1 MPPPK
6 NFVPTPFEY
15 HQEIELEITS
25 LTNLGA
31 GVGRVD
37 GWVVFVPLTLP
48 GERVR
53 ARVWRNK
60 SNYSEADLVSVVV
73 PSPERVQP
81 VCPLF
86 TRCGGCQYQHY
97 SYAGQLEWKRRQV
110 SELLERLGGIKAEVQ
125 PTWPSPKQ
133 YHYRSKITPHFQRP
147 KSGRELEIG
156 FLKDN
161 SKQLIDVPQC
171 PIATESIN
179 AVLPE
184 VRESLRSK
192 VHKLKRG
199 GTLLLRDA
207 EEGVITDMKAL
218 ATARVGE
225 RVFQFQAG
233 EFFQNNPYILPGMV
247 DYVLEQA
254 TAPGLEYLVDAY
266 CGVGV
271 FALSGANRFKEVAG
285 VEVNAIAVGLANTNL
300 KLNGVTNCSF
310 LLGNA
315 EAIFEGIRFDPARTS
330 IIIDPPRRGC
340 DEAFLEQFVKFGP
353 ARSVYVSCGPDTQA
367 RDLKYLT
374 SHGYRID
381 RVQPFDLFPQTRHI
395 ENVVTLSRADG

>member
-1 MPPPK
+1 MHPPK
-6 NFVPTPFEY
+6 HFVPTPFEY

-60 SNYSEADLVSVVV
+60 SSYSEADLVAVLE

-97 SYAGQLEWKRRQV
+97 AYSGQLEWKRRQV
-110 SELLERLGGIKAEVQ
+110 SELLERLGGIKTEVQ
-125 PTWPSPKQ
+125 PTWPSPRE
-133 YHYRSKITPHFQRP
+133 YHYRSKITPHFQKPR
-147 KSGRELEIG
+147 SGRELEIG

-161 SKQLIDVPQC
+161 SRQLIDVPQC

-179 AVLPE
+179 EVLPE
-184 VRESLRSK
+184 VRESLRNK
-192 VHKLKRG
+192 AHKLKRG
-199 GTLLLRDA
+199 GTLLLREA

-218 ATARVGE
+218 ATARVGD
-225 RVFQFQAG
+225 RTFQFQAG
-233 EFFQNNPYILPGMV
+233 EFFQNNPFILPGMV
-247 DYVLEQA
+247 GYVLEQA
-254 TAPGLEYLVDAY
+254 TAPELEFLVDAY

-271 FALSGANRFKEVAG
+271 FALSAAGSFTEVAG
-285 VEVNAIAVGLANTNL
+285 VEVNAIAVGLANANL
-300 KLNGVTNCSF
+300 KLNGVSNCSF

-315 EAIFEGIRFDPARTS
+315 EAIFQDIRFDPAKTS

-340 DEAFLEQFVKFGP
+340 DEAFLEQFVSFGP
-353 ARSVYVSCGPDTQA
+353 ARAVYVSCGPDTQA

-374 SHGYRID
+374 QHGYKMV

-395 ENVVTLSRADG
+395 ENVVTLSK